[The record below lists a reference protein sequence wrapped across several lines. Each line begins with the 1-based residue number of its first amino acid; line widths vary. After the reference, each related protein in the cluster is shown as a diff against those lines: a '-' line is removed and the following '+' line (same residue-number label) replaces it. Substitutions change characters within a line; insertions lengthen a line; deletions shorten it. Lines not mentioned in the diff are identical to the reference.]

1 MSRMPSLTGAITALF
16 VAMIVLSASPPR
28 AAAAATATTF
38 SGQATV
44 LMGQVAGVTLP
55 CLEGPAD
62 GRDCR
67 GIVDTGPIPAG
78 ATAASYNA
86 ALLCYPVPASGCL
99 VTAPDLTG
107 QTLGAKVLGATV
119 VASGN
124 AVDANAFVANF
135 SLALAGQQISAD
147 VLHAHAQAKCTNN
160 GAVVSAGAQTSVTIN
175 GTTYTVGASQTQT
188 VPLLGALGVN
198 IGFVVINEGA
208 SAPRSG
214 SSIDASAL
222 HIVINDPVTT
232 KTTDIT
238 VAAVHADVTCATPLG
253 CPSDHLFVTGG
264 GFFNNTVANVAKA
277 HFTVAGGKNRPW
289 GHVLY
294 KPTGLHVKDP
304 SAILFFASGST
315 LSDVITALRANH
327 PEFSRAIN
335 DLGAR
340 PGGTKIEGGAIL
352 LWPSSSSTVSGGPA
366 SGEALALDLG
376 EPGRDDYFEI
386 AGASGSS
393 FATLGGGF
401 LDGGNIQMHGKC

>member
-1 MSRMPSLTGAITALF
+1 VEGIGLPC
-16 VAMIVLSASPPR
+16 
-28 AAAAATATTF
+28 
-38 SGQATV
+38 
-44 LMGQVAGVTLP
+44 VAGPTDR
-55 CLEGPAD
+55 A
-62 GRDCR
+62 CR
-67 GIVDTGPIPAG
+67 GVVDTGPIPAG
-78 ATAASYNA
+78 ATSASYQA
-86 ALLCYPVPASGCL
+86 ALLCYAVPSSNGCL
-99 VTAPDLTG
+99 LTPPNLTG
-107 QTLGAKVLGATV
+107 QTLGAEALSATV